1 MDTSQRNI
9 RTVLGKML
17 QFYGDNFCAF
27 ALFLEGVG
35 SGKIGN
41 VIVTKIS
48 NIFWKLGLWFYK
60 LSDKYAWSYLM
71 SPNDIP
77 PKRYG
82 H

>member
-1 MDTSQRNI
+1 MDISQRNI

-17 QFYGDNFCAF
+17 QFYGDTFCAF
-27 ALFLEGVG
+27 ALFLEGAW

-48 NIFWKLGLWFYK
+48 YCFRKLGHWFYEK
-60 LSDKYAWSYLM
+60 ADKYAWSYLM
-71 SPNDIP
+71 SPNDFP
-77 PKRYG
+77 SKRYG

>member
-1 MDTSQRNI
+1 VDTSQRNI

>member
-1 MDTSQRNI
+1 MDISQKNI
-9 RTVLGKML
+9 RTILGKML

>member
-1 MDTSQRNI
+1 
-9 RTVLGKML
+9 ML

-48 NIFWKLGLWFYK
+48 NLFWKLGLWFYEK
-60 LSDKYAWSYLM
+60 ADKDLS
-71 SPNDIP
+71 
-77 PKRYG
+77 R
-82 H
+82 